1 MGWFDEQI
9 RSRKLSDDEAFAES
23 FADIA
28 GAVLGPKA
36 AAAFRDGR
44 RAARDAIEEILRFYR
59 VDSRPL
65 PPELKTTDEQLEYL
79 LRPHGIMRRTVK
91 LSPGWHRD
99 AVGAMLG
106 VRRSDGGIVALVP
119 GPFGG
124 YSFLERESGRRV
136 RVTSA
141 NEKLFEEDAVAFCVP
156 FPPKKLG
163 LGELVRYIL
172 RSLTAGDFVLFAAV
186 TLVITLVGLLPA
198 KLNNIIFSEIVVS
211 GSARVII
218 AMGVF
223 LLCVNVSTLIFGVI
237 KSMLLTR
244 VNAKMDASVSAA
256 AMMRII
262 SLPADFFRGFASGEL
277 AERAQNISALCDQM
291 VNVLLSAGLTGVFSL
306 VYIAQI
312 FAYAPAL
319 TGPALGIILATVL
332 FSAVSAFVQMRLSR
346 RSMELDAKERGMS
359 YALIAGVQKIK
370 LAGAEKRAFSRWARL
385 FAQGAAV
392 TYNPP
397 LFIKLNGVIMTAI
410 TLAGTIIMYYG
421 AVKSGVTVADYYAF
435 TGAYGMVSGA
445 FSSLAGI
452 ALTAAQ
458 FKPIYELA
466 RPILETVP
474 ETGEDRE
481 IVTRLSGGIEL
492 SHVTFRYTETM
503 PPVLNNL
510 SLKIRPGQYVAIV
523 GPTGCGKSTLLRLLL
538 GFETPQKGAVYYDG
552 RDISRLDL
560 KSLRRKMGVVMQ
572 DGKLFRG
579 DIYSNIAGD
588 APGLSM
594 DEAWEAAETA
604 GLAEDIRQMPM
615 GMFTMLSEGGA
626 GISGGQRQRLMI
638 ARAVAGKPHI
648 LMFDEATSA
657 LDNITQKHVSEALD
671 ALKCTRIVIA
681 HRLSTIRRCDR
692 ILYLEGGRIAE
703 DGSYDELM
711 ALKGK
716 FASLV
721 ERQQLDPGAK

>member
-1 MGWFDEQI
+1 M
-9 RSRKLSDDEAFAES
+9 
-23 FADIA
+23 
-28 GAVLGPKA
+28 
-36 AAAFRDGR
+36 
-44 RAARDAIEEILRFYR
+44 
-59 VDSRPL
+59 
-65 PPELKTTDEQLEYL
+65 
-79 LRPHGIMRRTVK
+79 
-91 LSPGWHRD
+91 
-99 AVGAMLG
+99 
-106 VRRSDGGIVALVP
+106 
-119 GPFGG
+119 
-124 YSFLERESGRRV
+124 
-136 RVTSA
+136 
-141 NEKLFEEDAVAFCVP
+141 
-156 FPPKKLG
+156 
-163 LGELVRYIL
+163 
-172 RSLTAGDFVLFAAV
+172 
-186 TLVITLVGLLPA
+186 
-198 KLNNIIFSEIVVS
+198 
-211 GSARVII
+211 
-218 AMGVF
+218 
-223 LLCVNVSTLIFGVI
+223 
-237 KSMLLTR
+237 
-244 VNAKMDASVSAA
+244 
-256 AMMRII
+256 
-262 SLPADFFRGFASGEL
+262 
-277 AERAQNISALCDQM
+277 
-291 VNVLLSAGLTGVFSL
+291 
-306 VYIAQI
+306 
-312 FAYAPAL
+312 
-319 TGPALGIILATVL
+319 
-332 FSAVSAFVQMRLSR
+332 
-346 RSMELDAKERGMS
+346 
-359 YALIAGVQKIK
+359 QKIK

-397 LFIKLNGVIMTAI
+397 LFIKLNGVIMPAI

-510 SLKIRPGQYVAIV
+510 SLKIRPGQYVAV
-523 GPTGCGKSTLLRLLL
+523 VEPTGCGKSTLLRLLL

-579 DIYSNIAGD
+579 DIYSNIAVA

-594 DEAWEAAETA
+594 DEAWEAAEIA

-638 ARAVAGKPHI
+638 ARAVAGKPRI

>member
-1 MGWFDEQI
+1 M
-9 RSRKLSDDEAFAES
+9 
-23 FADIA
+23 
-28 GAVLGPKA
+28 
-36 AAAFRDGR
+36 
-44 RAARDAIEEILRFYR
+44 
-59 VDSRPL
+59 
-65 PPELKTTDEQLEYL
+65 
-79 LRPHGIMRRTVK
+79 
-91 LSPGWHRD
+91 
-99 AVGAMLG
+99 
-106 VRRSDGGIVALVP
+106 
-119 GPFGG
+119 
-124 YSFLERESGRRV
+124 
-136 RVTSA
+136 
-141 NEKLFEEDAVAFCVP
+141 
-156 FPPKKLG
+156 
-163 LGELVRYIL
+163 
-172 RSLTAGDFVLFAAV
+172 
-186 TLVITLVGLLPA
+186 
-198 KLNNIIFSEIVVS
+198 
-211 GSARVII
+211 
-218 AMGVF
+218 F

-319 TGPALGIILATVL
+319 TGPALGIILATVI

-346 RSMELDAKERGMS
+346 RSMELTAKERGMS

-421 AVKSGVTVADYYAF
+421 AVRSGVTIADYYAF

-579 DIYSNIAGD
+579 DIYSNIAVA

-594 DEAWEAAETA
+594 DEAWEAAEIA

-638 ARAVAGKPHI
+638 ARAVAGKPRI

-716 FASLV
+716 FTSLV